1 MGKNPSPRLT
11 TQTTIVL
18 RNAWTV
24 YMTSTPNANE
34 AAHHSSKKTI
44 SSITTTT
51 CAIRMRTARSLA
63 TSTATTPTTTKKIS
77 T

>member
-1 MGKNPSPRLT
+1 MERNPSPRLT

-24 YMTSTPNANE
+24 CMTSTPNANE
-34 AAHHSSKKTI
+34 AAHPSSKKTI
-44 SSITTTT
+44 TSITT
-51 CAIRMRTARSLA
+51 AIRMKTAHSLA